1 MSIAVPIDTLEEK
14 DLDILEKKL
23 VIELAP
29 KQKNARRA
37 QFSWKPVEKVHVY
50 RKEGDHLMIPF
61 HWGISYFGKRSR
73 KEREACGTLVSR
85 FQGCLRPEQNDIFQE
100 SVALLNQSSSCL
112 MAIYPGGGKCL
123 GRGTEVRLWN
133 GTSKRVEDVCQGDV
147 LCGDDGTPR
156 NVVSTC
162 KGVDTMFRVGREAS
176 GQLGA
181 TAPRSP
187 ADPGLDG
194 PMDYRV
200 NSVHILTVY
209 DTVSERL
216 VDIGIDVLLAM
227 GPYQQKKYHGV
238 YFDYDH
244 PVHFDLKE
252 KRTNIAQ
259 ELASSSENAV
269 PWTRW
274 RDVML
279 CGLRWYP
286 FIDDPS
292 RIRVDDPY
300 NVLVH
305 KDKRVMV
312 TYPLRITQESGCDEY
327 FGFVIDGNRR
337 FLLANGICTHNT
349 ITSLS
354 IASTINTRTM
364 IFVNKL
370 VLIDQ
375 WLATIYRWFGASTAV
390 QVIQGKSKA
399 LVPEKDFYI
408 VNALNVKKHL
418 FTEYE
423 KLGIGLLIVDEC
435 HLMMTKIFSQ
445 ALSYIRPRY
454 LMGLSATP
462 YRLDGFDIL
471 LELYFGLH
479 KVIRKLQR
487 PHTVYCMNTEIVI
500 QHDCDGRGDIIW
512 NSVIDKQTSDGE
524 RNLLIASTCQKYPD
538 RNILILSKR
547 IKQIEEISRY
557 LQGNNENVTVMKEN
571 DNTFDEDARILV
583 ATFQKVGTGFSHD
596 KLDMLILA
604 SDTEEYFIQYLGR
617 VFRRPDVEPIV
628 IDFVDKHPILKKHF
642 LSRKKVYEQ
651 CGGVVKYVKM

>member
-1 MSIAVPIDTLEEK
+1 
-14 DLDILEKKL
+14 
-23 VIELAP
+23 
-29 KQKNARRA
+29 
-37 QFSWKPVEKVHVY
+37 
-50 RKEGDHLMIPF
+50 
-61 HWGISYFGKRSR
+61 
-73 KEREACGTLVSR
+73 
-85 FQGCLRPEQNDIFQE
+85 
-100 SVALLNQSSSCL
+100 
-112 MAIYPGGGKCL
+112 
-123 GRGTEVRLWN
+123 
-133 GTSKRVEDVCQGDV
+133 
-147 LCGDDGTPR
+147 
-156 NVVSTC
+156 
-162 KGVDTMFRVGREAS
+162 
-176 GQLGA
+176 
-181 TAPRSP
+181 
-187 ADPGLDG
+187 
-194 PMDYRV
+194 
-200 NSVHILTVY
+200 
-209 DTVSERL
+209 
-216 VDIGIDVLLAM
+216 
-227 GPYQQKKYHGV
+227 
-238 YFDYDH
+238 
-244 PVHFDLKE
+244 
-252 KRTNIAQ
+252 
-259 ELASSSENAV
+259 
-269 PWTRW
+269 
-274 RDVML
+274 ML
-279 CGLRWYP
+279 CGLRWCP

-300 NVLVH
+300 SVLVQ
-305 KDKRVMV
+305 KDKRVML
-312 TYPLRITQESGCDEY
+312 TYPLRVTQESGRDEY

-337 FLLANGICTHNT
+337 FLLANGVCTHNT

-364 IFVNKL
+364 VFVNKL

-462 YRLDGFDIL
+462 YRIDGFDIL

-479 KVIRKLQR
+479 RVIRKLQR
-487 PHTVYCMNTEIVI
+487 PHTVYCTDTNIVI

-512 NSVIDKQTSDGE
+512 NSVIDKQTSDTE
-524 RNLLIASTCQKYPD
+524 RNRLIASTCQKYPD

-547 IKQIEEISRY
+547 IKQIEDISRF
-557 LQGNNENVTVMKEN
+557 LQELNESVTVMKEN

-628 IDFVDKHPILKKHF
+628 IDFVDRHPILKKHF
-642 LSRKKVYEQ
+642 QSRKKVYEQ
-651 CGGVVKYVKM
+651 SGGVVRYVKM